1 MAIPL
6 NELMKEIDGLLGEAN
21 EELEDLINK
30 SSTIDLT
37 LPDFEKAS
45 CKKVLYDNYAR
56 VVNFNGQCAQSI
68 MKINKLLLTIKD
80 IQNQIVSSDA
90 YNYNII
96 QQFNMNIKVST
107 QKVKDNLTNVQ
118 DFKNSMDA
126 ILKFYNNLSFILT
139 SPYLRDN
146 I

>member
-45 CKKVLYDNYAR
+45 CKKV
-56 VVNFNGQCAQSI
+56 
-68 MKINKLLLTIKD
+68 
-80 IQNQIVSSDA
+80 
-90 YNYNII
+90 
-96 QQFNMNIKVST
+96 
-107 QKVKDNLTNVQ
+107 
-118 DFKNSMDA
+118 
-126 ILKFYNNLSFILT
+126 
-139 SPYLRDN
+139 
-146 I
+146 